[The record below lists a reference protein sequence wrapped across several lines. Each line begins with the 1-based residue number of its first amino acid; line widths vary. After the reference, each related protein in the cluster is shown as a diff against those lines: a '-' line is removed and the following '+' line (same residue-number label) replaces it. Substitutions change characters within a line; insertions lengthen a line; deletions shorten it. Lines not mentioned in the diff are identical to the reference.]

1 MIHEHECGQGA
12 VVIYS
17 TTIMHISEGHWVD
30 VVNDEEEHRH
40 TKTHVLLTHL
50 GRLGSSAGVVLTW
63 FYGLGPYE
71 HPRASGHIR
80 PWVS

>member
-17 TTIMHISEGHWVD
+17 TTIVHISQGHWVD
-30 VVNDEEEHRH
+30 VLNDEEEHRH

-50 GRLGSSAGVVLTW
+50 VRLGSSAGVVLAW
-63 FYGLGPYE
+63 FHGPYE
-71 HPRASGHIR
+71 YRRASGHLR
-80 PWVS
+80 PWVT